1 MKKLKINL
9 FIFFLLALAFFS
21 GCRKMGEFKI
31 KDSSEF
37 IIPATTPLGI
47 FLPSPMEISSS
58 SSHEFK
64 NNGTEAK
71 HVKEVRLDQM
81 TLTITD
87 PPTQKF
93 EFLNSVHISIS
104 ADGLPE
110 VEIAYLDNIPPTVGN
125 SIELLTTGA
134 VLDEYIKK
142 GKYRLHVKTVTDN
155 GLAQDVKIR
164 SDLTFRVK
172 AKIL

>member
-1 MKKLKINL
+1 MKKLKNNL
-9 FIFFLLALAFFS
+9 FVFFLLALFLLP
-21 GCRKMGEFKI
+21 GCRKLGEFKI

-37 IIPATTPLGI
+37 TIPGTTPLGI
-47 FLPSPMEISSS
+47 FVPTPMEVASSS
-58 SSHEFK
+58 SYEFK
-64 NNGTEAK
+64 NNGTETK

-81 TLTITD
+81 TLTIID
-87 PPTQKF
+87 PSTQTFK
-93 EFLNSVHISIS
+93 FLNSVHIYIS

-110 VEIAYLDNIPPTVGN
+110 VEIAYLDNIPPTVGS

-134 VLDEYIKK
+134 VLDAYIKK
-142 GKYRLHVKTVTDN
+142 EKYKLQVKTVTDDV
-155 GLAQDVKIR
+155 LADDVKIR